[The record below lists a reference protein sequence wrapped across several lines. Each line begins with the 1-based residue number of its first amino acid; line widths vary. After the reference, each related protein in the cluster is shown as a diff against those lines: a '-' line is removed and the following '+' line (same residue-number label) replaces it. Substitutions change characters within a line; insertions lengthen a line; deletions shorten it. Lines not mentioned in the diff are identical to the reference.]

1 MFSSILLE
9 KSTGRAEVEMNF
21 AGGYTEKA
29 FQVDFEA
36 LSVTQGE
43 VF

>member
-1 MFSSILLE
+1 MFSSFLLE

-21 AGGYTEKA
+21 AGGYTEK
-29 FQVDFEA
+29 
-36 LSVTQGE
+36 